1 MLALLKNNG
10 VLNRLDIIGEFSE
23 GGWVDLPDGSRVSP
37 AYDGWELRGYELKT
51 IVAADP
57 VPNGQHAVSV
67 GVEIVSGVPKYVYEL
82 AADQPTVEAYS
93 AAVQQLLDQ
102 TAGERRYD
110 SIQTAVT
117 YRDDPNPQFA
127 SEAAALFAWR
137 SAVWTYADT
146 ELAKVEAGERAV
158 PTIAEFLTEL
168 PSIDWP

>member
-1 MLALLKNNG
+1 MLALIKNNP
-10 VLNRLDIIGEFSE
+10 VLNRLEVIGQYPE
-23 GGWVDLPDGSRVSP
+23 GGWADLPDGSRVSP
-37 AYDGWELRGYELKT
+37 AQDGWELRGYELKT
-51 IVAADP
+51 IVAADAIP
-57 VPNGQHAVSV
+57 DGHHAVSV
-67 GVEIVSGVPKYVYEL
+67 GVEIVSGAPKYVYEL
-82 AADQPTVEAYS
+82 AADQPTIEAYS
-93 AAVQQLLDQ
+93 AAVQQLLDA

-137 SAVWTYADT
+137 SAVWTYAYA
-146 ELAKVEAGERAV
+146 ELAKVEAGQRAV